1 MTQRHRGMLTEG
13 SVRRHLIDLT
23 VPMIWSILAFIA
35 VNIADT
41 YFVGHIGFHQLAAIS
56 FTFPVAMV
64 LMNVAAG
71 LGAGA
76 SAVIARTIGEADAS
90 KARRL
95 TTDSLVLSALLSGAL
110 SVVAMLTID
119 PVFRLLGAED
129 HLLPLI
135 RSYMMIS
142 YVGTVFLVVSLVGF
156 SALRA
161 AGDSRTPSLLWVGAT
176 ILNVILDPLLI
187 FGYAGFP
194 RLEMDGAA
202 VAALITR
209 VFACVIIIVLL
220 HFKNGLLSF
229 SLPGVATI
237 LSSWKGILH
246 VGLPATAANMIIP
259 MSAGV
264 ITALIA
270 SFGPQAVAGF
280 GVATRLEALALV
292 PFFATSSIINPFV
305 GQNAGAGKAARIRE
319 AMAISSLFCLAYGVV
334 VAVGLW
340 FGGSM
345 LAAIF
350 TDDPEVVNVAASYLR
365 IVPISYGAAGIVMI
379 ANAGFNGL
387 GRPAPAVVISIMR
400 VVVIY
405 VPAAYVGAR
414 LFGTGGIFAAACVSN
429 LLVGLGAY
437 LWNHHVLHAPG
448 VDHARDAKPLRQ
460 TGGGKSGFRNEL

>member
-1 MTQRHRGMLTEG
+1 MSMTQRCSATLAEG

-23 VPMIWSILAFIA
+23 VPMIWSVLAFIA
-35 VNIADT
+35 VNLADT

-64 LMNVAAG
+64 LMNVAVG

-76 SAVIARTIGEADAS
+76 SAVIARAIGAADARR
-90 KARRL
+90 ARRL
-95 TTDSLVLSALLSGAL
+95 TTDILVLSAVLAGAL

-135 RSYMMIS
+135 RSYMTIS

-194 RLEMDGAA
+194 RLGMDGAA

-209 VFACVIIIVLL
+209 VFACAIIIALL
-220 HFKNGLLSF
+220 HFKNSMLSF

-259 MSAGV
+259 VSAGV

-270 SFGPQAVAGF
+270 GFGPQAVAGF

-305 GQNAGAGKAARIRE
+305 GQNAGAGKAERIRE
-319 AMAISSLFCLAYGVV
+319 AMTISFRS
-334 VAVGLW
+334 W
-340 FGGSM
+340 S
-345 LAAIF
+345 F
-350 TDDPEVVNVAASYLR
+350 TYRQP
-365 IVPISYGAAGIVMI
+365 
-379 ANAGFNGL
+379 
-387 GRPAPAVVISIMR
+387 
-400 VVVIY
+400 
-405 VPAAYVGAR
+405 
-414 LFGTGGIFAAACVSN
+414 T
-429 LLVGLGAY
+429 
-437 LWNHHVLHAPG
+437 W
-448 VDHARDAKPLRQ
+448 ARDSSGPAGSSPPLACPICWLAWVRTRGIITCYMHRPLATPGMRKRCGKPGASR
-460 TGGGKSGFRNEL
+460 RNPVTSDED